1 MPLIRYAQNRKTGIL
16 LEGNAETGI
25 VSLYISREKEINSER
40 EQGKGYCV

>member
-1 MPLIRYAQNRKTGIL
+1 MAKMKKTSR
-16 LEGNAETGI
+16 ETGI